1 MSLQTGILLFLAA
14 VLVMV
19 VLSRLR
25 PPLNDADLAITA
37 AINTAITKEYPMGTF
52 QVDVK
57 TFDGAVQLGGFTRE
71 YEQSKRIEEIARAV
85 PGVKSVSSSIWVRPG
100 N

>member
-14 VLVMV
+14 VLVLV
-19 VLSRLR
+19 VPSRLR
-25 PPLNDADLAITA
+25 PAPKEADLAITA
-37 AINTAITKEYPMGTF
+37 AINEAVTREFPLGNF

-85 PGVKSVSSSIWVRPG
+85 PGVKSVTSSIWVRPG